1 MDLTTP
7 RSTTSIRL
15 MCDVARDMG
24 IRQDDCLQGTGLTPD
39 DIISPNAQL
48 TLQQEIRAIENFV
61 SLAPQK
67 TGLGYAVGERFHVN
81 AFGIWGFAILSSPT
95 VRLSI
100 ETAIRFAK
108 LSYVIAE
115 MQLEDREEGPLL
127 TFDLSPLPPAI
138 HPYVLERHCYV
149 ALIFF
154 TEYRREALKTDFR
167 IKTTSTDPEFL
178 DSLGKLFGME
188 VDSGADCDALHIP
201 SEIIDG
207 PLPKS
212 DPVTLKFCLDQCR
225 ALLERSS
232 GRLPPWSQKVRDTVV
247 ENIGREC
254 RIDDVAAQFS
264 ITERTLRRRL
274 KDEGTSFRE
283 VYNDARLTIAQQL
296 LQTTGL
302 TVETVSWR
310 VGYAEP
316 ASFVRA
322 FSRKFGV
329 TPGTQRRT

>member
-1 MDLTTP
+1 
-7 RSTTSIRL
+7 
-15 MCDVARDMG
+15 MCDVAGEMG
-24 IRQDDCLQGTGLTPD
+24 IGQRDCLKGTGLAPEDISNPD
-39 DIISPNAQL
+39 TRL
-48 TLQQEIRAIENFV
+48 TLDQEIKAIENFV
-61 SLAPQK
+61 ANAPRK

-95 VRLSI
+95 VRASI
-100 ETAIRFAK
+100 ETAIKFAK

-115 MQLEDREEGPLL
+115 MQLEDRAEGPLL
-127 TFDLSPLPPAI
+127 TFDLSPLPKSI

-154 TEYRREALKTDFR
+154 TVYRRERLKTDFR
-167 IKTTSTDPEFL
+167 IKTTSTDPSFVA
-178 DSLGKLFGME
+178 SLKHLFRMD

-225 ALLERSS
+225 DLLEQIS
-232 GRLPPWSQKVRDTVV
+232 GRLPPWSQKVRDAVV

-254 RIDDVAAQFS
+254 RIEDVAAGLS
-264 ITERTLRRRL
+264 VTERTLRRRL
-274 KDEGTSFRE
+274 TDEGTSFRD
-283 VYNDARLTIAQQL
+283 VYTDARLTIAQQL
-296 LQTTGL
+296 LQTAGL

-322 FSRKFGV
+322 FSRKYGV
-329 TPGTQRRT
+329 TPGSIRRV

>member
-1 MDLTTP
+1 
-7 RSTTSIRL
+7 
-15 MCDVARDMG
+15 MCDVAEELGVGRS
-24 IRQDDCLQGTGLTPD
+24 DCLQSTGLTPD
-39 DIISPNAQL
+39 DIASPDAQL
-48 TLQQEIRAIENFV
+48 TLDQEIRAIENFV
-61 SLAPQK
+61 AHAPQK

-95 VRLSI
+95 VRSSI
-100 ETAIRFAK
+100 QTAIKFAK

-115 MQLEDREEGPLL
+115 MQLEDRDEGPLL
-127 TFDLSPLPPAI
+127 TFDMSPLPPAI

-154 TEYRREALKTDFR
+154 TEYRRERLKNDFR
-167 IKTTSTDPEFL
+167 IKTTSTDPEFVE
-178 DSLGKLFGME
+178 SLCKLFQME
-188 VDSGADCDALHIP
+188 VDIGADCDALQIP

-225 ALLERSS
+225 ELLEQIS
-232 GRLPPWSQKVRDTVV
+232 GRLPPWSQKVRDAVV

-254 RIDDVAAQFS
+254 RIDDVAAELS
-264 ITERTLRRRL
+264 INERTLRRRL
-274 KDEGTSFRE
+274 SDEGTSFRE

-296 LQTTGL
+296 LQTAGL

-329 TPGTQRRT
+329 TPGTQRKA